1 MTVLCAFLTNFCLF
15 LAEEQEG
22 IFSFLPE
29 FFTRS
34 RSLHQGYNLFQ
45 SPSSYTRRNKHEEKL
60 VQTGQ
65 EIFVLL
71 LSALFAA
78 QFFRKQ
84 KRGEDLPNSCF
95 WPAAWARK
103 MSGLT
108 TIRDALFRASTISSL
123 VIHQKNVRIDNN
135 QRRLRRW
142 RTSSSSSAMRS
153 RRSTTMVPPRVESS
167 KSPHSLSSFL
177 TRNMSLI

>member
-95 WPAAWARK
+95 WPAAWGRK

-108 TIRDALFRASTISSL
+108 TIRDGCADGAP
-123 VIHQKNVRIDNN
+123 
-135 QRRLRRW
+135 RLRALLCAQEGLRLWCHPGW
-142 RTSSSSSAMRS
+142 RAQNLRTAC
-153 RRSTTMVPPRVESS
+153 PA
-167 KSPHSLSSFL
+167 F
-177 TRNMSLI
+177 

>member
-22 IFSFLPE
+22 LFSFLPE

-65 EIFVLL
+65 ENICPVVVGPVCRPILQKTKKGRRSPQF
-71 LSALFAA
+71 LF
-78 QFFRKQ
+78 
-84 KRGEDLPNSCF
+84 L
-95 WPAAWARK
+95 ARCL
-103 MSGLT
+103 G
-108 TIRDALFRASTISSL
+108 
-123 VIHQKNVRIDNN
+123 QKNVRIDNN